1 MTANRHGAS
10 NDLKA
15 DAAVKFAA
23 RVTQVRGHIS
33 NADFDFRV
41 VKASKVA

>member
-15 DAAVKFAA
+15 DAAA